1 MNILHKD
8 KTAQGGRENGVVGG
22 GFLGLGVEGTD
33 IYRDL
38 SPGRVC
44 LCDSIEEGTTFSHSN
59 ELYLPR
65 DQEARWV
72 G

>member
-1 MNILHKD
+1 MVD
-8 KTAQGGRENGVVGG
+8 GRVTG
-22 GFLGLGVEGTD
+22 GFRGLGVEGTD

-59 ELYLPR
+59 ELHLPR